1 MWVPVICDI
10 CSFILQWCRSSN
22 RGKLW
27 FSCGCALARNAQPQ
41 LQNAHL
47 PAQSVCCQMGAVT
60 KNVLQPVCE
69 LLLHVLLLVSNREGQ
84 SFNIQRAKVKTS
96 VRNKVSTVGTIY
108 NFHTIFFLSSS
119 IHGEWCCPQTLVLVL
134 AHVLAK
140 KHSAVLMLLR
150 LCTLSLT
157 TPHHNCA
164 SVAPVVQKIQYEK
177 YRLQL
182 QWTALIVCNSQFQ
195 FSPQQ
200 LKQEPT
206 DWLGYIFLTQ
216 PGRQGV
222 WSCHHH
228 HYLPPLTHNFSIQ
241 LMHSIMHIKHCAVG
255 IWRTAGEQVCID

>member
-1 MWVPVICDI
+1 
-10 CSFILQWCRSSN
+10 
-22 RGKLW
+22 
-27 FSCGCALARNAQPQ
+27 
-41 LQNAHL
+41 
-47 PAQSVCCQMGAVT
+47 MGAVT

-84 SFNIQRAKVKTS
+84 SFNIQRAEVKTS

-108 NFHTIFFLSSS
+108 NFHTIFFLFFSLF
-119 IHGEWCCPQTLVLVL
+119 IHSWWMMLPPNVGPCSGSRVSQKAFCCTYAITVMYIVSY
-134 AHVLAK
+134 H
-140 KHSAVLMLLR
+140 
-150 LCTLSLT
+150 T

-164 SVAPVVQKIQYEK
+164 SVASVVQKIQYEK

-182 QWTALIVCNSQFQ
+182 QWTALVVCNTQFQ

-255 IWRTAGEQVCID
+255 IWRTAGEQVCIG

>member
-1 MWVPVICDI
+1 MV
-10 CSFILQWCRSSN
+10 Q
-22 RGKLW
+22 LW
-27 FSCGCALARNAQPQ
+27 LCIGTTCQCTTTAAECAPTCTECL
-41 LQNAHL
+41 L
-47 PAQSVCCQMGAVT
+47 S
-60 KNVLQPVCE
+60 NVLQPVCE
-69 LLLHVLLLVSNREGQ
+69 LLLHVLLLVINREGQ
-84 SFNIQRAKVKTS
+84 SFNIQRAEVKTS

-108 NFHTIFFLSSS
+108 NFHTIYFLFFLSSS
-119 IHGEWCCPQTLVLVL
+119 IHGKWCCPQMLVLVL

-150 LCTLSLT
+150 LCTLSPT

-164 SVAPVVQKIQYEK
+164 LVAPVVQKKIQYEK

-182 QWTALIVCNSQFQ
+182 QWTALIVCNTQFQ

-228 HYLPPLTHNFSIQ
+228 HYLPPLTHNFSVQ

-255 IWRTAGEQVCID
+255 IWRTAGVASLHWLKTPSQKVNAYTNRHHCDTIN